1 MGCGKISART
11 IPYFRYEITMTIILD
26 SSIAQPGDLAQLIS
40 AQDKRFL
47 IRLAPGG
54 DLQTHRGILK
64 HDDLIGL
71 KWGSRVLSHLG
82 SPFTLLQ
89 PSLVDVLQ
97 ETKRNT
103 QIMYAKDIS
112 FALMMMD
119 IYPGRQVV
127 EAGTG
132 SGALTT
138 ALAFMVGSTGHI
150 ISYEARPEMQK
161 LAVKNIS
168 RLGLA
173 DRVTFKLRDIAEG
186 FDETNIDALFLD
198 VPNPQDYM
206 AQVRKALKPGG
217 FFGSILPTTNQVQL
231 LLVALHREQFA
242 FVEVCEIMLRH
253 YKANPTRLRPTD
265 RMVAH
270 TGYLIF
276 ARPVTAEVAEE
287 ISGEQAVPALEAAPE
302 QEGSCG
308 DAGEG

>member
-1 MGCGKISART
+1 MPEHA
-11 IPYFRYEITMTIILD
+11 D
-26 SSIAQPGDLAQLIS
+26 ASIANPGDLAQLIS
-40 AQDKRFL
+40 AQNKRFL
-47 IRLAPGG
+47 IRLVAGG

-64 HDDLIGL
+64 HDNLIGL
-71 KWGSRVLSHLG
+71 QWGSRVLSHLG
-82 SPFTLLQ
+82 SPFTMLQ
-89 PSLVDVLQ
+89 PSLVDILQ

-119 IYPGRQVV
+119 IYPGRHIV

-138 ALAFMVGSTGHI
+138 ALAFMVGPCGHI
-150 ISYEARPEMQK
+150 TSYEARPEMQK
-161 LAVKNIS
+161 LAMKNID
-168 RLGLA
+168 RLGLS

-198 VPNPQDYM
+198 LPNPQDYM
-206 AQVRKALKPGG
+206 VQVRKALKPGG
-217 FFGSILPTTNQVQL
+217 FFGSILPTTNQVQML
-231 LLVALHREQFA
+231 LIALHREQFA

-253 YKANPTRLRPTD
+253 YKAVATRLRPTD

-276 ARPVTAEVAEE
+276 ARPVT
-287 ISGEQAVPALEAAPE
+287 PEAA
-302 QEGSCG
+302 EGATNEFMDSTSDG
-308 DAGEG
+308 ASGQGF

>member
-1 MGCGKISART
+1 MYKEFIGCGKI
-11 IPYFRYEITMTIILD
+11 INLCQLGKYNENPMTLSPD
-26 SSIAQPGDLAQLIS
+26 ASIAQPGDLAQLIS
-40 AQDKRFL
+40 AQNKRFL
-47 IRLAPGG
+47 IRLNPGG

-71 KWGSRVLSHLG
+71 QWGSRVMSHLG

-119 IYPGRQVV
+119 IYPGKQVI

-150 ISYEARPEMQK
+150 TSYEARPEMQK
-161 LAVKNIS
+161 LAVKNIT

-186 FDETNIDALFLD
+186 FDETDIDALFLD
-198 VPNPQDYM
+198 VPNPYDYM
-206 AQVRKALKPGG
+206 TQVRRALKPGG
-217 FFGSILPTTNQVQL
+217 FFGSILPTTNQVQML
-231 LLVALHREQFA
+231 LMALHREQFA

-253 YKANPTRLRPTD
+253 YKPVPTRLRPTD

-276 ARPVTAEVAEE
+276 ARPVSAEVAGEVSSEE
-287 ISGEQAVPALEAAPE
+287 PAPASEPVQE
-302 QEGSCG
+302 QE
-308 DAGEG
+308 E